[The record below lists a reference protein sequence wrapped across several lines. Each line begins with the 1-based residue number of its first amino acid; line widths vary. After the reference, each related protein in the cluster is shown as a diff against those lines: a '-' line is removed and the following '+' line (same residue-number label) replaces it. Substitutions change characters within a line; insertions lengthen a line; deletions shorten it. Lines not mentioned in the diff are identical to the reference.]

1 MKHMSNPLH
10 FKQFV
15 LILSL
20 SLHTGHAWA
29 TGEENKEG
37 LGGIK
42 GKISTSDDKPAA
54 MVNVAVKNTKNNILT
69 ADDGSFIIRNIQP
82 GNYTL
87 EVSLIGY
94 EPLSENVIIEADKTI
109 EISLQL

>member
-1 MKHMSNPLH
+1 MSNRLH
-10 FKQFV
+10 LKQFV

-20 SLHTGHAWA
+20 LLNIGHAGA
-29 TGEENKEG
+29 TGEENGEG

-54 MVNVAVKNTKNNILT
+54 MVNVAVKNTKKNVLT
-69 ADDGSFIIRNIQP
+69 ADDGSFVILNIQP

-87 EVSLIGY
+87 EVSLID
-94 EPLSENVIIEADKTI
+94 L
-109 EISLQL
+109 